1 MKNTAS
7 RFGLTNSDRATAVFL
22 PLAGVHVAYGRI
34 RSYDLKPLSM
44 TAARHNPSKVTE
56 SALKFHYHAHL
67 KSATGARAIPRT

>member
-1 MKNTAS
+1 M
-7 RFGLTNSDRATAVFL
+7 
-22 PLAGVHVAYGRI
+22 AYGRI

-67 KSATGARAIPRT
+67 KSATGSLGTTQT